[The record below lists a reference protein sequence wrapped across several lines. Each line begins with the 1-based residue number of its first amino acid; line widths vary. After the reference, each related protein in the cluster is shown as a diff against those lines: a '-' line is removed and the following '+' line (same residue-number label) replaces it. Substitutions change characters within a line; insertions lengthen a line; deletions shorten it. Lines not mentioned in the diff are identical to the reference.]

1 MPVPDELRET
11 VEKLDYHPYSD
22 GDVSADALQ
31 VGLLLALVDAIDQ
44 QTEALKAL
52 GNQQQEGSR

>member
-44 QTEALKAL
+44 QTEALQRLADK
-52 GNQQQEGSR
+52 